1 MSGIGR
7 HKLSDA
13 IPRPPGSKSSSKRGK
28 PGADPTL
35 AAELAR
41 EVHERDSAR
50 NAEASPRTRM
60 VEIGRGNQQAG
71 RQNGD

>member
-13 IPRPPGSKSSSKRGK
+13 IPRPPGSKATAKSGK

-41 EVHERDSAR
+41 EAHERDAAR
-50 NAEASPRTRM
+50 NAEGGIRSRM
-60 VEIGRGNQQAG
+60 VDIGRGNQQAG
-71 RQNGD
+71 RQGNG